1 MKTRKSSNHQN
12 GNGASHDV
20 IAKAAAAQNI
30 ADAARKRFK
39 MLKAEF
45 KQARQAFRQAKKA
58 ARRARKE
65 AKAATKLLKKNGA
78 ARHGQATKKTA
89 RRPHSRKIQA
99 TQRAHP
105 RTTIPLPP
113 AVGTP
118 NLSAGTA

>member
-30 ADAARKRFK
+30 ADVARKHFK
-39 MLKAEF
+39 MLKAEYR
-45 KQARQAFRQAKKA
+45 QARKAFKQAKKA

-78 ARHGQATKKTA
+78 ARHGQPAKKTT
-89 RRPHSRKIQA
+89 RRGHSRRIQP
-99 TQRAHP
+99 TQKAQP